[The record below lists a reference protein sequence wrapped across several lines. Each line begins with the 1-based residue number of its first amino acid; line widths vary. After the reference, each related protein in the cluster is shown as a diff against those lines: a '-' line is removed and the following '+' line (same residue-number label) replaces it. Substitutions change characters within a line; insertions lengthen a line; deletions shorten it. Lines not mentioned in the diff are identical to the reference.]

1 MADYAVR
8 RMVKMRISEIG
19 RDQHRFR
26 LSLLPIRQT
35 GLIEIEDELGLDERN
50 PRFN

>member
-1 MADYAVR
+1 
-8 RMVKMRISEIG
+8 VKMRIPEVG

-35 GLIEIEDELGLDERN
+35 DFIEIEDELGWDGRN
-50 PRFN
+50 SCFD